1 MIHYPKTSVEYING
15 YLEAIARLKDIL
27 TPYLGGTNQF
37 FLTPKKPQA
46 DLMTNL
52 QDFVLEN
59 EAHYSKYIQGAQ
71 LKTLFDKMAL
81 DSIEDWADN
90 LPAMI
95 SRWTCDDALKSID
108 GKIHGYSLSQYLVQ
122 FLLRDFF
129 GSAALN
135 VYKLLP
141 DNEIWH
147 WADQMNETFVFETE
161 DKVYLLHFG
170 ESS

>member
-37 FLTPKKPQA
+37 FSIPKNPQA

-52 QDFVLEN
+52 QDFILEN
-59 EAHYSKYIQGAQ
+59 ETHYSKYIQGAQ
-71 LKTLFDKMAL
+71 LNTLFNKMAL
-81 DSIEDWADN
+81 EPIEGWEEN

-95 SRWTCDDALKSID
+95 KRWTCDDILNSID
-108 GKIHGYSLSQYLVQ
+108 GKLHGYSLSQYLVQ
-122 FLLRDFF
+122 FLLHEFF
-129 GSAALN
+129 ERATLN